1 MRLWCIVSIVL
12 LLCTSPSSPYDAQV
26 SSELRSAMQARLDA
40 VWKKD
45 VAAWSRLTAE
55 EFTVVVPEGVL
66 QTKADRL
73 AALSTEKAEVPHRVQ
88 REQIHTYGEAAVRRF
103 VDGNEWVLEVWI
115 RQNGMWRVVAAQ
127 VAFAKQ

>member
-1 MRLWCIVSIVL
+1 MRFWCIVSTVL
-12 LLCTSPSSPYDAQV
+12 LLCTSPVSPYGAQV
-26 SSELRSAMQARLDA
+26 SPELRSAMQARLDA

-73 AALSTEKAEVPHRVQ
+73 AALSTEKVEVPHQVR

-127 VAFAKQ
+127 VALAKQ